1 MEYAIFAIC
10 LAASLL
16 GSLVGFGGGI
26 FIVPALILVFGVPI
40 EVAIGVTAISLFPS
54 SLISTIANWHNKTID
69 FKLVFLL
76 ELPTIIGAFVGAL
89 LTSFLPTKPL
99 EMVFATFLL
108 FLSWKMSRQVPIE
121 APPNLFARFF
131 NRINDIGPHLPN
143 RPYKVG
149 VWATGLFG
157 VLAGTI
163 AGLFGVGGGILK
175 TPIMLR
181 VFKVP
186 LRTATGS
193 ALMMIVMT
201 SFVSGLTHY
210 NLGHFDMS
218 ILKPAFSGFAG
229 GALVGVWLGVKLKD
243 QVIQRILALSIF
255 LAAVATTIHATMM

>member
-10 LAASLL
+10 LTASLL

-26 FIVPALILVFGVPI
+26 FIVPSLILIFNVPI
-40 EVAIGVTAISLFPS
+40 EIAIGVTAISLFPS
-54 SLISTIANWHNKTID
+54 SLISSIANWHNKTID

-76 ELPTIIGAFVGAL
+76 ELPTVVGAFVGAL
-89 LTSFLPTKPL
+89 LTSLLPTKPL
-99 EMVFATFLL
+99 EVVFAVFLL
-108 FLSWKMSRQVPIE
+108 FLSWKMSKQVPLE
-121 APPNLFARFF
+121 TPPNLFGRFF

-157 VLAGTI
+157 ALAGTI

-210 NLGHFDMS
+210 NLGHFDMD
-218 ILKPAFSGFAG
+218 ILKPSFSGFAA
-229 GALVGVWLGVKLKD
+229 GALIGVWLGVKLKD
-243 QVIQRILALSIF
+243 QIIHRMLSISIF
-255 LAAVATTIHATMM
+255 LAGLATIIHATMM